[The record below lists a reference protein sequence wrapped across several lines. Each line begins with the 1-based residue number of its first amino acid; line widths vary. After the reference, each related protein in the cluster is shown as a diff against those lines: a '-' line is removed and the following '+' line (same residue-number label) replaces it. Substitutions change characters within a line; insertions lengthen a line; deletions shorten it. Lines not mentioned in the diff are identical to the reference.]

1 MTFIKEP
8 LTEAEGI
15 RKVSFEKILVP
26 LDGSDM
32 AAGILAV
39 ALDMARRVGAKL
51 DLLAVVDPETIE
63 LPSYMPFMGSERSI
77 VRQPHDEVGASEIE
91 IMRIKTAT
99 QYLNAIAESIRDDGQ
114 EVSVEAIVGDP
125 AQAIIEAAH
134 KNRNDLIAMATSGR
148 SAIGRGLL
156 GSVTDKVAHSSAVP
170 MLIIT
175 PDFDGEQTPISRL
188 VIGLDGSPMA
198 ETALEPARRLAK
210 LLDVPILMVRATAM
224 ASRMAAYGGEPYYA
238 SPDVYTE
245 ADEDAKAYLQG
256 MKEIEERRGIKVET
270 IVKPGYAVSEINSA
284 AKEVPG
290 SLIVLATRGRTGFT
304 RWVLG
309 SVTDRVIRSAESPVL
324 VIPPKIGGWD

>member
-1 MTFIKEP
+1 M
-8 LTEAEGI
+8 
-15 RKVSFEKILVP
+15 SFKKILVP

-39 ALDMARRVGAKL
+39 ARDMAQRVGAKL

-63 LPSYMPFMGSERSI
+63 LPSYMPFMGGERSI
-77 VRQPHDEVGASEIE
+77 VGPGPDDMAANEIK
-91 IMRIKTAT
+91 IVRIKTAT
-99 QYLNAIAESIRDDGQ
+99 QYLNTIAESIRDDGQ
-114 EVSVEAIVGDP
+114 EVSVEAVVGDP

-134 KNRNDLIAMATSGR
+134 KNRNDLITMATRGR
-148 SAIGRGLL
+148 SALGRGLL

-175 PDFDGEQTPISRL
+175 PGFDGQQAPVSRL
-188 VIGLDGSPMA
+188 VVGLDGSSVA
-198 ETALEPARRLAK
+198 EAALEPARRLAMS
-210 LLDVPILMVRATAM
+210 LDVPKLLVRATAV
-224 ASRMAAYGGEPYYA
+224 AARMAAYGGEPYYA
-238 SPDVYTE
+238 SPDIYTE
-245 ADEDAKAYLQG
+245 ADEDAQTYLEN

-270 IVKPGYAVSEINSA
+270 LVKPGSAVAEIESA

-309 SVTDRVIRSAESPVL
+309 SVTDRVIRSTVSPVL
-324 VIPPKIGGWD
+324 VIPPTIGGWD